1 MDVVFRANQPYDV
14 YGIGNAIVDLL
25 IFIDDLFLNE
35 ISLPKG
41 HMTLTSAKEQAL
53 LINQIENRNLKL
65 QMTSGGSAANTMI
78 TVSRA
83 GGKAFYTGK
92 IALDPYG
99 EFYRI
104 NLLEAGVDFDVRPL
118 GEDHGS
124 TATCV
129 VLVTPDAERTM
140 STHLGVS
147 VLLTEQDIQEDIIKK
162 SQMLY
167 IEGYLWLN
175 EKTRNAALKAID
187 IAKKNQIPVGFTFS
201 DGFVVQ
207 QYKKDFLKLMENQ
220 DFSIVF
226 MNLDEGYF
234 FTEKSNEEEIIE
246 DLKQFSN
253 WIFLTASEKGCY
265 VIKNHQAKLVSGF
278 PVKPLDTTGAGDTFA
293 GGVIF
298 GLTHGYTPEESAK
311 IGNFLAS
318 EVVQIQG
325 ARLLRDY
332 SKDIIKF
339 VKNSL

>member
-1 MDVVFRANQPYDV
+1 MNLDFNKLYDV

-25 IFIDDLFLNE
+25 VFIDDILLQE

-41 HMTLTSAKEQAL
+41 HMTLASSKEQAF
-53 LINQIENRNLKL
+53 LINLIENKHLKI

-78 TVSRA
+78 TVTKA

-92 IALDPYG
+92 IASDPYG

-104 NLLEAGVDFDVRPL
+104 NLLEAGVDFDVHPL
-118 GEDHGS
+118 SEDHGS

-147 VLLTEQDIQEDIIKK
+147 ILLTENDIQESIIQK
-162 SQMLY
+162 SKIVY

-175 EKTRNAALKAID
+175 EQTRNAALKTIE
-187 IAKKNQIPVGFTFS
+187 IARKNQIPVSFTFS
-201 DGFVVQ
+201 DGFVVEQ
-207 QYKKDFLKLMENQ
+207 FRNDFYNHLIKN

-226 MNLDEGYF
+226 MNLDEAKF
-234 FTEKSNEEEIIE
+234 FTQKENENDIINE
-246 DLKQFSN
+246 LKKFSN
-253 WIFLTASEKGCY
+253 LLFVTASEKGCY
-265 VIKNHQAKLVSGF
+265 VIQNKESILVSGY

-298 GLTHGYTPEESAK
+298 GLSHGYDVIKSAK

-325 ARLLRDY
+325 ARLQKDY
-332 SKDIIKF
+332 SDKIQNIIQ
-339 VKNSL
+339 

>member
-1 MDVVFRANQPYDV
+1 MKDHYNSVYDV

-25 IFIDDLFLNE
+25 VFVDDVFLNE
-35 ISLPKG
+35 LALPKG
-41 HMTLTSAKEQAL
+41 HMSLSSAKEQAL
-53 LINQIENRNLKL
+53 LINLIENRNLKF

-92 IALDPYG
+92 IALDTYG
-99 EFYRI
+99 EFYRL
-104 NLLEAGVDFDVRPL
+104 NLLEAGVDFDVHPL
-118 GEDHGS
+118 EEDHGS
-124 TATCV
+124 TASCV
-129 VLVTPDAERTM
+129 VLITPDAERTM

-147 VLLTEQDIQEDIIKK
+147 VLLTEQDIQEEIIKK
-162 SQMLY
+162 SQILY

-175 EKTRNAALKAID
+175 EQTRNAALKAIE
-187 IAKKNQIPVGFTFS
+187 IAKKNQIPVSFTFS

-207 QYKKDFLKLMENQ
+207 QYKKDFIKLMENQ

-226 MNLDEGYF
+226 MNLDEAKF
-234 FTEKSNEEEIIE
+234 FTEKSNEEDIVI
-246 DLKQFSN
+246 DLKKFSN
-253 WIFLTASEKGCY
+253 LIFMTASERGCY
-265 VIKNHQAKLVSGF
+265 VIKDNQAKLVSGF

-298 GLTHGYTPEESAK
+298 GLTHGFSSEESAK

-332 SKDIIKF
+332 SKDIIKIIHH
-339 VKNSL
+339 SS